1 MRYRVI
7 STDSTIRDPSA
18 RWARRLAKIVVSNRR
33 NFLLAYGASIVGMS
47 GQVVIPLYERSIVD
61 RTLSSP
67 TSSVAVLVF
76 IVIGLAFLTFGLSF
90 VRRYFGGRLAF
101 DVQHQLKVDLFRHLQ
116 RLDFSHH
123 DEMQSGQLMSRANSD
138 VGLVQGFLSF
148 LPMLSGN
155 LVMLIIS
162 LAVMFSL
169 SLPLAL
175 VELVMVPTVAIAA
188 NRLRRPLYGASAKVQ
203 QKTGEVSVVVE
214 ESITGIRVV
223 KGFGRERDRI
233 NTLISGA
240 RAIFWSRLG
249 LEKKDATMQ
258 STLNFIVGAVQGGV
272 LLVGADLAR
281 THTITIGTFLV
292 FFAYIVQIASP
303 IRQLGVFIS
312 YIQRAGAG
320 ASRVFEVLDANPLV
334 ADPPNAEAIDGN
346 FDRIVFSN
354 VEFGYDPT
362 DPILKGLNLEI
373 ARGEVV
379 AIVGGSGSG
388 KSTLALLLPRFYD
401 PQRGSISLGGQN
413 IRDVAIA
420 DLRGRIGVVFEDTF
434 LFSDT
439 VARNISFG
447 RPNATQLEIETAAER
462 AGALDFIK
470 GLPNGFDTMVGE
482 NGVMLS
488 GGQIQRISLARALLT
503 DPEILI
509 LDDATSAV
517 DVSTEAEINRALVEF
532 SKGRS
537 VLMVAHRKSTL
548 SLATRI
554 VLLDRGVVV
563 ADGSYESLVATS
575 ELFRRMVS
583 GADES
588 LDLVI
593 DEVIDTDA
601 KADREQLATQP
612 TPALRSSG
620 EVGLQNKGGRSRK
633 SAYSFESPLQEAPYL
648 EESKDGFRFSKFLRP
663 FSARLSIAALL
674 LIVDTLLQLVGP
686 SLVRSGIDKGV
697 IAGSSRAILIVAAL
711 YVAINTIDSLVQYS
725 QVVVA
730 VSTSEKILYGLR
742 IKIFSHLMRLGL
754 DYYES
759 ELSGRIQ
766 TRMTTDL
773 DSMSDLLQDGV
784 TSFIVNLLS
793 FVAVGGLLLI
803 SNLKLALA
811 GLWVLI
817 PMTIATLWFAR
828 ASNRAYTIS
837 RERVAQVNANL
848 AEGIT
853 GVRVTQAFG
862 MERENSKNFERL
874 SARYRDSR
882 VASQRLVAIYFP
894 LLLLL
899 SEVAS
904 ASVLYYGTLLIH
916 SHAVTIGV
924 VIAFTLY
931 LDQLFSPVQQLSQT
945 FDSFLQAKVAR
956 DRIDDLLNTQ
966 TSLSFDDSD
975 DSHRVTDG
983 EVDFDDV
990 TFKYGDKVA
999 LHDLSLLIPP
1009 GEMVSVVGETGAG
1022 KSTLVKLIARFYD
1035 PASGVVK
1042 VDGVDLRRFTLEGY
1056 HSGVGYV
1063 PQEAFLFSGTIA
1075 SNISFSRPDATR
1087 DDIVAAAKA
1096 VGAYDFIIAMK
1107 DGFDCQVS
1115 ERGRSLS
1122 AGQRQLIALARAH
1135 LANPKILILDEA
1147 TANLDLFTEKIVT
1160 DAITKVA
1167 NGVSTIMIAHRL
1179 QSATLADRI
1188 LVVADGM
1195 VVEDGTHE
1203 DLISRGGKYEKLWRN
1218 YESEG
1223 ATSELL

>member
-1 MRYRVI
+1 MNSEVSI
-7 STDSTIRDPSA
+7 K
-18 RWARRLAKIVVSNRR
+18 WARRLAKIVLSNRR
-33 NFLLAYGASIVGMS
+33 NFLLAYGASILGMS
-47 GQVVIPLYERSIVD
+47 SQVIIPLYERTIVD
-61 RTLSSP
+61 RTLTYP
-67 TSSVAVLVF
+67 KSSVATLVV
-76 IVIGLAFLTFGLSF
+76 IVIALAFITFGLSF
-90 VRRYFGGRLAF
+90 LRRFFGGRLAF

-148 LPMLSGN
+148 LPMLAGN
-155 LVMLIIS
+155 LVMLVIS
-162 LAVMFSL
+162 LVVMFSL

-175 VELVMVPTVAIAA
+175 VELVMVPTVAVAA

-223 KGFGRERDRI
+223 KGFGRERDRT

-240 RAIFWSRLG
+240 RGIFWSRLG

-272 LLVGADLAR
+272 LLVGAYLAR
-281 THTITIGTFLV
+281 SHTITIGTFLV

-334 ADPPNAEAIDGN
+334 NDPATAEVVNGD
-346 FDRIVFSN
+346 FDRISFSG
-354 VEFGYDPT
+354 VEFGYDPA

-373 ARGEVV
+373 GRGEVV

-401 PQRGSISLGGQN
+401 PQRGTISLGGQN
-413 IRDVAIA
+413 IKDVAIA
-420 DLRGRIGVVFEDTF
+420 DLRSRIGVVFEDTF
-434 LFSDT
+434 LFSDS

-447 RPNATQLEIETAAER
+447 RPDASQIEVETAALR

-470 GLPNGFDTMVGE
+470 GLPNGFDTLVGE

-488 GGQIQRISLARALLT
+488 GGQRQRISLARALIT
-503 DPEILI
+503 DPDILI

-554 VLLDRGVVV
+554 VVLDRGVVV
-563 ADGSYESLVATS
+563 ADGSYESLVTTS

-593 DEVIDTDA
+593 EEVVDNEGAIEAQQVALAMGSSRRPSVGVEDDTHA
-601 KADREQLATQP
+601 
-612 TPALRSSG
+612 
-620 EVGLQNKGGRSRK
+620 VGLLKKRS
-633 SAYSFESPLQEAPYL
+633 SFESPLDEAPYL
-648 EESKDGFRFSKFLRP
+648 EESKSGFRFSKFLRP
-663 FSARLSIAALL
+663 FSRRLSVAALL
-674 LIVDTLLQLVGP
+674 LIADTLLQLVGP

-697 IAGSSRAILIVAAL
+697 IAGSSSAILVVAAL
-711 YVAINTIDSLVQYS
+711 YVIVNTVDSVVQYV

-754 DYYES
+754 DYFES

-773 DSMSDLLQDGV
+773 DAMSDLLQNGV
-784 TSFIVNLLS
+784 TSFIVNVLS

-803 SNLKLALA
+803 SNFKLAFA
-811 GLWVLI
+811 GLWVLV
-817 PMTIATLWFAR
+817 PMTIATMWFAK

-862 MERENSKNFERL
+862 MERENSKNFEVL
-874 SARYRDSR
+874 SGRYRDSR

-916 SHAVTIGV
+916 AHLVTIGV

-966 TSLSFDDSD
+966 TSLSFDEAD
-975 DSHRVTDG
+975 DAHRVTEG

-990 TFKYGDKVA
+990 IFKYGDKIA
-999 LHDLSLLIPP
+999 LHDLSLTIPP

-1087 DDIVAAAKA
+1087 DEIVAAAKA
-1096 VGAYDFIIAMK
+1096 VGAYDFIAGLK

-1203 DLISRGGKYEKLWRN
+1203 GLISRGGKYEKLWRN
-1218 YESEG
+1218 YESDG

>member
-1 MRYRVI
+1 
-7 STDSTIRDPSA
+7 
-18 RWARRLAKIVVSNRR
+18 
-33 NFLLAYGASIVGMS
+33 MS
-47 GQVVIPLYERSIVD
+47 GQVVIPLYERTIVD

-67 TSSVAVLVF
+67 KSSVATLVAV
-76 IVIGLAFLTFGLSF
+76 VIGLAFATFGLSF

-101 DVQHQLKVDLFRHLQ
+101 DVQHRLKVDLFRHLQ

-155 LVMLIIS
+155 LVMLVIS
-162 LAVMFSL
+162 LIVMFRL

-175 VELVMVPTVAIAA
+175 VELVMVPTVAFAA
-188 NRLRRPLYGASAKVQ
+188 NRLRRPLYSASAKVQ
-203 QKTGEVSVVVE
+203 QRTGEVSVVVE
-214 ESITGIRVV
+214 ESVTGIRVV
-223 KGFGRERDRI
+223 KGFGRENDRI
-233 NTLISGA
+233 RSLIGGA
-240 RAIFWSRLG
+240 RGIFWSRIG

-281 THTITIGTFLV
+281 VHTITIGTFLV

-320 ASRVFEVLDANPLV
+320 ANRVFEVLDANPLV
-334 ADPPNAEAIDGN
+334 TDPVDASPLRDD
-346 FDRIVFSN
+346 FDKIIFRN
-354 VEFGYDPT
+354 VEFGYDPSE
-362 DPILKGLNLEI
+362 PILKGLNLEI

-379 AIVGGSGSG
+379 AVVGGSGSG

-401 PQRGSISLGGQN
+401 PQRGSISLGSQN
-413 IRDVAIA
+413 LKDLAIS
-420 DLRGRIGVVFEDTF
+420 DLRSRIGVVFEDTF

-439 VARNISFG
+439 VAKNIAFG
-447 RPNATQLEIETAAER
+447 RPDATIEEIETASSR
-462 AGALDFIK
+462 AGALEFIRA
-470 GLPNGFDTMVGE
+470 LPNGFETTVGE

-488 GGQIQRISLARALLT
+488 GGQRQRISLARALLT

-532 SKGRS
+532 AKGRS

-554 VLLDRGVVV
+554 VVLDRGVVV
-563 ADGSYESLVATS
+563 ADGDYETLFASS
-575 ELFRRMVS
+575 ETFRRMVA
-583 GADES
+583 GPD
-588 LDLVI
+588 DLIDKVI
-593 DEVIDTDA
+593 DEEAEARSDVGFSDA
-601 KADREQLATQP
+601 SLSLKDE
-612 TPALRSSG
+612 SSG
-620 EVGLQNKGGRSRK
+620 TSDSKLQVHGGAKGKTKEEVVD
-633 SAYSFESPLQEAPYL
+633 FDSPLDEKIYL
-648 EESKDGFRFSKFLRP
+648 EESKGSFRFSTFLRP
-663 FSARLSIAALL
+663 FSGRLSIAALL
-674 LIVDTLLQLVGP
+674 LIADTLLQLVGP

-697 IAGSSRAILIVAAL
+697 IEGSSTTILIVAGL
-711 YVAINTIDSLVQYS
+711 YVIVNTIDSIVQYS

-754 DYYES
+754 DYFES

-773 DSMSDLLQDGV
+773 DSMSDLLQNGV
-784 TSFIVNLLS
+784 TSFVVNVLS

-803 SNLKLALA
+803 SNFKLALS

-817 PMTIATLWFAR
+817 PMTIATIWFAK
-828 ASNRAYTIS
+828 ASNKAYSLS

-862 MERENSKNFERL
+862 MEGENSKNFERL

-916 SHAVTIGV
+916 SHVATIGV

-945 FDSFLQAKVAR
+945 FDSFLQANVAR
-956 DRIDDLLNTQ
+956 ARIDDLLNTQ
-966 TSLSFDDSD
+966 TSLSFELGDDSN
-975 DSHRVTDG
+975 RVTSG
-983 EVDFDDV
+983 EVDLQNVAFS
-990 TFKYGDKVA
+990 YGEKVA
-999 LHDLSLLIPP
+999 LHDLSLSIPP
-1009 GEMVSVVGETGAG
+1009 GELVSVVGETGAG

-1035 PASGVVK
+1035 PTTGVVK
-1042 VDGVDLRRFTLEGY
+1042 VDGVDLRRYTLEGY
-1056 HSGVGYV
+1056 HFDVGYV

-1087 DDIVAAAKA
+1087 EEIVEAAKA
-1096 VGAYDFIIAMK
+1096 VGAYDFIVGLK
-1107 DGFDCQVS
+1107 GGFDCLVS

-1147 TANLDLFTEKIVT
+1147 TANLDLFTEKVVT

-1167 NGVSTIMIAHRL
+1167 DGISTIMIAHRL

-1188 LVVADGM
+1188 LVVADGK
-1195 VVEDGTHE
+1195 VVEDGTHDE
-1203 DLISRGGKYEKLWRN
+1203 LISLGGRYEKLWRS
-1218 YESEG
+1218 YETDG
-1223 ATSELL
+1223 VITELR

>member
-1 MRYRVI
+1 MNSEVSI
-7 STDSTIRDPSA
+7 K
-18 RWARRLAKIVVSNRR
+18 WARRLAKIVLSNRR
-33 NFLLAYGASIVGMS
+33 NFLLAYGASILGMS
-47 GQVVIPLYERSIVD
+47 SQVIIPLYERTIVD
-61 RTLSSP
+61 RTLTYP
-67 TSSVAVLVF
+67 KSSVATLVV
-76 IVIGLAFLTFGLSF
+76 IVIALAFITFGLSF
-90 VRRYFGGRLAF
+90 LRRFFGGRLAF

-148 LPMLSGN
+148 LPMLAGN
-155 LVMLIIS
+155 LVMLVIS
-162 LAVMFSL
+162 LVVMFSL

-175 VELVMVPTVAIAA
+175 VELVMVPTVAVAA

-223 KGFGRERDRI
+223 KGFGRERDRT

-240 RAIFWSRLG
+240 RGIFWSRLG

-272 LLVGADLAR
+272 LLVGAYLAR
-281 THTITIGTFLV
+281 SHTITIGTFLV

-334 ADPPNAEAIDGN
+334 NDPATAEVVNGD
-346 FDRIVFSN
+346 FDRISFSG
-354 VEFGYDPT
+354 VEFGYDPA

-373 ARGEVV
+373 GRGEVV

-401 PQRGSISLGGQN
+401 PQRGTISLGGQN
-413 IRDVAIA
+413 IKDVAIA
-420 DLRGRIGVVFEDTF
+420 DLRSRIGVVFEDTF
-434 LFSDT
+434 LFSDS

-447 RPNATQLEIETAAER
+447 RPDASQIEVETAALR

-470 GLPNGFDTMVGE
+470 GLPNGFDTLVGE

-488 GGQIQRISLARALLT
+488 GGQRQRISLARALIT
-503 DPEILI
+503 DPDILI

-554 VLLDRGVVV
+554 VVLDRGVVV
-563 ADGSYESLVATS
+563 ADGSYESLVTTS

-593 DEVIDTDA
+593 EEVVDNEGAIEAQQVALAMGSSRRPSVGVEEDTHA
-601 KADREQLATQP
+601 
-612 TPALRSSG
+612 
-620 EVGLQNKGGRSRK
+620 VGLLKKRS
-633 SAYSFESPLQEAPYL
+633 SFESPLDEAPYL
-648 EESKDGFRFSKFLRP
+648 EESKSGFRFSKFLRP
-663 FSARLSIAALL
+663 FSRRLSVAALL
-674 LIVDTLLQLVGP
+674 LIADTLLQLVGP

-697 IAGSSRAILIVAAL
+697 IAGSSSAILVVAAL
-711 YVAINTIDSLVQYS
+711 YVIVNTVDSVVQYV

-754 DYYES
+754 DYFES

-773 DSMSDLLQDGV
+773 DAMSDLLQNGV
-784 TSFIVNLLS
+784 TSFIVNVLS

-803 SNLKLALA
+803 SNFKLALA
-811 GLWVLI
+811 GLWVLV
-817 PMTIATLWFAR
+817 PMTIATMWFAK

-862 MERENSKNFERL
+862 MERENSKNFEVL
-874 SARYRDSR
+874 SGRYRDSR

-916 SHAVTIGV
+916 AHLVTIGV

-966 TSLSFDDSD
+966 TSLSFDEAD
-975 DSHRVTDG
+975 DAHRVTEG

-990 TFKYGDKVA
+990 IFKYGDKIA
-999 LHDLSLLIPP
+999 LHDLSLTIPP

-1087 DDIVAAAKA
+1087 DEIVAAAKA
-1096 VGAYDFIIAMK
+1096 VGAYDFIAGLK

-1203 DLISRGGKYEKLWRN
+1203 GLISRGGKYEKLWRN
-1218 YESEG
+1218 YESDG

>member
-1 MRYRVI
+1 M
-7 STDSTIRDPSA
+7 
-18 RWARRLAKIVVSNRR
+18 
-33 NFLLAYGASIVGMS
+33 AYGASILGMS
-47 GQVVIPLYERSIVD
+47 SQVIIPLYERTIVD
-61 RTLSSP
+61 RTLTYP
-67 TSSVAVLVF
+67 KSSVATLVV
-76 IVIGLAFLTFGLSF
+76 IVIALAFITFGLSF
-90 VRRYFGGRLAF
+90 LRRFFGGRLAF

-148 LPMLSGN
+148 LPMLAGN
-155 LVMLIIS
+155 LVMLVIS
-162 LAVMFSL
+162 LVVMFSL

-175 VELVMVPTVAIAA
+175 VELVMVPTVAVAA

-223 KGFGRERDRI
+223 KGFGRERDRT

-240 RAIFWSRLG
+240 RGIFWSRLG

-272 LLVGADLAR
+272 LLVGAYLAR
-281 THTITIGTFLV
+281 SHTITIGTFLV

-334 ADPPNAEAIDGN
+334 NDPATAEVVNGD
-346 FDRIVFSN
+346 FDRISFSG
-354 VEFGYDPT
+354 VEFGYDPA

-373 ARGEVV
+373 GRGEVV

-401 PQRGSISLGGQN
+401 PQRGTISLGGQN
-413 IRDVAIA
+413 IKDVAIA
-420 DLRGRIGVVFEDTF
+420 DLRSRIGVVFEDTF
-434 LFSDT
+434 LFSDS

-447 RPNATQLEIETAAER
+447 RPDASQIEVETAALR

-470 GLPNGFDTMVGE
+470 GLPNGFDTLVGE

-488 GGQIQRISLARALLT
+488 GGQRQRISLARALIT
-503 DPEILI
+503 DPDILI

-554 VLLDRGVVV
+554 VVLDRGVVV
-563 ADGSYESLVATS
+563 ADGSYESLVTTS

-593 DEVIDTDA
+593 EEVVDNEGAIEAQQVALAMGSSRRPSVGVEEDTHA
-601 KADREQLATQP
+601 
-612 TPALRSSG
+612 
-620 EVGLQNKGGRSRK
+620 VGLLKKRS
-633 SAYSFESPLQEAPYL
+633 SFESPLDEAPYL
-648 EESKDGFRFSKFLRP
+648 EESKSGFRFSKFLRP
-663 FSARLSIAALL
+663 FSRRLSVAALL
-674 LIVDTLLQLVGP
+674 LIADTLLQLVGP

-697 IAGSSRAILIVAAL
+697 IAGSSSAILVVAAL
-711 YVAINTIDSLVQYS
+711 YVIVNTVDSVVQYV

-754 DYYES
+754 DYFES

-773 DSMSDLLQDGV
+773 DAMSDLLQNGV
-784 TSFIVNLLS
+784 TSFIVNVLS

-803 SNLKLALA
+803 SNFKLAFA
-811 GLWVLI
+811 GLWVLV
-817 PMTIATLWFAR
+817 PMTIATMWFAK

-862 MERENSKNFERL
+862 MERENSKNFEVL
-874 SARYRDSR
+874 SGRYRDSR

-916 SHAVTIGV
+916 AHLVTIGV

-966 TSLSFDDSD
+966 TSLSFDEAD
-975 DSHRVTDG
+975 DAHRVTEG

-990 TFKYGDKVA
+990 IFKYGDKIA
-999 LHDLSLLIPP
+999 LHDLSLTIPP

-1087 DDIVAAAKA
+1087 DEIVAAAKA
-1096 VGAYDFIIAMK
+1096 VGAYDFIAGLK

-1203 DLISRGGKYEKLWRN
+1203 GLISRGGKYEKLWRN
-1218 YESEG
+1218 YESDG

>member
-1 MRYRVI
+1 
-7 STDSTIRDPSA
+7 
-18 RWARRLAKIVVSNRR
+18 
-33 NFLLAYGASIVGMS
+33 
-47 GQVVIPLYERSIVD
+47 
-61 RTLSSP
+61 
-67 TSSVAVLVF
+67 
-76 IVIGLAFLTFGLSF
+76 
-90 VRRYFGGRLAF
+90 
-101 DVQHQLKVDLFRHLQ
+101 
-116 RLDFSHH
+116 
-123 DEMQSGQLMSRANSD
+123 
-138 VGLVQGFLSF
+138 
-148 LPMLSGN
+148 
-155 LVMLIIS
+155 
-162 LAVMFSL
+162 
-169 SLPLAL
+169 
-175 VELVMVPTVAIAA
+175 
-188 NRLRRPLYGASAKVQ
+188 
-203 QKTGEVSVVVE
+203 
-214 ESITGIRVV
+214 
-223 KGFGRERDRI
+223 
-233 NTLISGA
+233 
-240 RAIFWSRLG
+240 
-249 LEKKDATMQ
+249 
-258 STLNFIVGAVQGGV
+258 
-272 LLVGADLAR
+272 
-281 THTITIGTFLV
+281 
-292 FFAYIVQIASP
+292 
-303 IRQLGVFIS
+303 
-312 YIQRAGAG
+312 
-320 ASRVFEVLDANPLV
+320 
-334 ADPPNAEAIDGN
+334 
-346 FDRIVFSN
+346 
-354 VEFGYDPT
+354 
-362 DPILKGLNLEI
+362 
-373 ARGEVV
+373 
-379 AIVGGSGSG
+379 
-388 KSTLALLLPRFYD
+388 
-401 PQRGSISLGGQN
+401 
-413 IRDVAIA
+413 
-420 DLRGRIGVVFEDTF
+420 
-434 LFSDT
+434 
-439 VARNISFG
+439 
-447 RPNATQLEIETAAER
+447 
-462 AGALDFIK
+462 
-470 GLPNGFDTMVGE
+470 
-482 NGVMLS
+482 MLS
-488 GGQIQRISLARALLT
+488 GGQRQRISLARALIT
-503 DPEILI
+503 DPDILI

-554 VLLDRGVVV
+554 VVLDRGVVV
-563 ADGSYESLVATS
+563 ADGSYESLVTTS

-593 DEVIDTDA
+593 EEVVDNEGAIEAQQVALAMGSSRRPSVGVEDDTHA
-601 KADREQLATQP
+601 
-612 TPALRSSG
+612 
-620 EVGLQNKGGRSRK
+620 VGLLKKRS
-633 SAYSFESPLQEAPYL
+633 SFESPLDEAPYL
-648 EESKDGFRFSKFLRP
+648 EESKSGFRFSKFLRP
-663 FSARLSIAALL
+663 FSRRLSVAALL
-674 LIVDTLLQLVGP
+674 LIADTLLQLVGP

-697 IAGSSRAILIVAAL
+697 IAGSSSAILVVAAL
-711 YVAINTIDSLVQYS
+711 YVIVNTVDSVVQYV

-754 DYYES
+754 DYFES

-773 DSMSDLLQDGV
+773 DAMSDLLQNGV
-784 TSFIVNLLS
+784 TSFIVNVLS

-803 SNLKLALA
+803 SNFKLAFA
-811 GLWVLI
+811 GLWVLV
-817 PMTIATLWFAR
+817 PMTIATMWFAK

-862 MERENSKNFERL
+862 MERENSKNFEVL
-874 SARYRDSR
+874 SGRYRDSR

-916 SHAVTIGV
+916 AHLVTIGV

-966 TSLSFDDSD
+966 TSLSFDEAD
-975 DSHRVTDG
+975 DAHRVTEG

-990 TFKYGDKVA
+990 IFKYGDKIA
-999 LHDLSLLIPP
+999 LHDLSLTIPP

-1087 DDIVAAAKA
+1087 DEIVAAAKA
-1096 VGAYDFIIAMK
+1096 VGAYDFIAGLK

-1203 DLISRGGKYEKLWRN
+1203 GLISRGGKYEKLWRN
-1218 YESEG
+1218 YESDG